1 MHSSYLDITMSLS
14 FRLFQ
19 LFVRQRC
26 RTIKD
31 LINAPQPFQ
40 TILYPNSIVLEH
52 CCDLHCKIRWT
63 KMFSSLV
70 PFQILLKA
78 NLLLFCCL
86 HFCFRIHDAYIYIY
100 IHGCP
105 GHERNLLSP
114 LGGMP
119 IIRQLVLAGGVGHR
133 FYHLNDSFRKVVYII
148 NIYIYI
154 YKFLLRLSFSI
165 CISDGYVYVSQYL

>member
-70 PFQILLKA
+70 SFQILLKA

-86 HFCFRIHDAYIYIY
+86 HFCFRVHDAYIYI
-100 IHGCP
+100 HGRP
-105 GHERNLLSP
+105 GHEHKLLSP
-114 LGGMP
+114 SGVNARYPATSSSGWGWP
-119 IIRQLVLAGGVGHR
+119 QVL
-133 FYHLNDSFRKVVYII
+133 YLNDSSLERFSTLSID
-148 NIYIYI
+148 IYIYI

-165 CISDGYVYVSQYL
+165 CIFDGYVYVSQYL